1 MAVLLLRLDGPM
13 QSWGTQSRF
22 DDRDTERFPSKS
34 GVIGLLCAAL
44 GRPRSAPLD
53 DLAAL
58 RMAARADQP
67 GVLQTDYQTARDVP
81 RAKGSGSGN
90 VQSWRHYLA
99 DACFL
104 VGLESAD
111 HELLT
116 QVHTALLAPVWPLY
130 LGRKGH
136 VPGAPVWLGDGVVM
150 ASLEAAVSEC
160 GWLGRAHT
168 RPPAELEFEW
178 ECGPGEPGLTRADV
192 PLSFANGDR
201 RFSLRLVRHDQ
212 RPCPP
217 RHRGE
222 VCGVSEPSVA

>member
-44 GRPRSAPLD
+44 GRPRSAALD

-58 RMAARADQP
+58 RMAARADRP

-90 VQSWRHYLA
+90 VQSWRHYLS

-104 VGLESAD
+104 VGLESDDAD
-111 HELLT
+111 LLA
-116 QVHTALLAPVWPLY
+116 ALHAALWAPVWPLY

-136 VPGAPVWLGDGVVM
+136 VPGTPVWLPDGLVPDPLERVM
-150 ASLEAAVSEC
+150 GEY
-160 GWLGRAHT
+160 GWLGRSGAD
-168 RPPAELEFEW
+168 RPSQLELEW
-178 ECGPGEPGLTRADV
+178 ECGPGEPGLSRHDV
-192 PLSFANGDR
+192 PLSFADGDR
-201 RFSLRLVRHDQ
+201 RFGLRLVRHDQ
-212 RPCPP
+212 CPCPA

-222 VCGVSEPSVA
+222 VCGVPEPSAA